1 MSEEWV
7 PFRTKCPS
15 CNNNEVITWEHCKG
29 FGEKINKAAEIKC
42 ENPNCHMF
50 SKPKF
55 ISELSF
61 NCGQHNG
68 EGREPNQLG
77 VFTELGMIS
86 LIQILSK
93 EERCNLFNRI
103 MDYLND

>member
-15 CNNNEVITWEHCKG
+15 CNNNEVISWEHCKG
-29 FGEKINKAAEIKC
+29 FGEKINRNGEIKC

-61 NCGQHNG
+61 NCGQHHG
-68 EGREPNQLG
+68 EGRKPDDPQRLIS
-77 VFTELGMIS
+77 VFSTFSHFMRKNELKKF
-86 LIQILSK
+86 LV
-93 EERCNLFNRI
+93 RI
-103 MDYLND
+103 IDDL

>member
-29 FGEKINKAAEIKC
+29 FGEKINRNGEIKC
-42 ENPNCHMF
+42 ENPNCYRF
-50 SKPKF
+50 SKPEF
-55 ISELSF
+55 IMELSF

-68 EGREPNQLG
+68 EGREPNSFF
-77 VFTELGMIS
+77 VFTALGMIS
-86 LIQILSK
+86 LIQGLSLR
-93 EERCNLFNRI
+93 ERHNLFNRI
-103 MDYLND
+103 NCYEK

>member
-1 MSEEWV
+1 MNEEWV

-29 FGEKINKAAEIKC
+29 FGEKINRNGEIKC
-42 ENPNCHMF
+42 ENPNCHMS

-61 NCGQHNG
+61 NCGQHHG
-68 EGREPNQLG
+68 EGIKPNVTG
-77 VFTELGMIS
+77 VFTSLGMIP
-86 LIQILSK
+86 LMQQLSK
-93 EERCNLFNRI
+93 EEMHNLFNRI
-103 MDYLND
+103 MNYKK